1 MANKH
6 AKAKNLRARAL
17 VSLVAIIVVVA
28 VCAYLGLCGFGKGT
42 MINYL
47 KPWGDAIS
55 LGLDLRGGV
64 YTVYQAENNGDPDFD
79 TKMESTVS
87 ILTSRLTRQGFTE
100 ATVTRQGSDRIRVE
114 IPNVSDPNQ
123 ILTIIGTPA
132 QLYFVDESG
141 NNLMEGGMV
150 KNAQAAQDQDGK
162 PCIAFELTDEGAK
175 IFAEATAANL
185 GKTISITLDGET
197 ISRATVNTV
206 IAGGK
211 GEITGN
217 FTADEA
223 KNLATLILSGALPLN
238 LTQLEVS
245 AISATLGVEA
255 LDRAIQAGIIGVA
268 LVMLF
273 MLFRYRLCG
282 LVADIALTI
291 YIMIVVLLLA
301 LTGAQLT
308 LPGVA
313 GIILGIGMAVD
324 ANVVIFERI
333 REEVKNGRPIGS
345 AVRKGFSNAL
355 SAIIDSNVTTI
366 IAAVVLYAFGTGS
379 VRGFALTLGIG
390 VATSLVTAVFVTHK
404 LLAIFADLGIKNQKL
419 YV

>member
-6 AKAKNLRARAL
+6 AKAKNLRVRAL

-141 NNLMEGGMV
+141 NNLMEGSMV

-245 AISATLGVEA
+245 AISATLGIEA

-404 LLAIFADLGIKNQKL
+404 LLDIFADLGIKNQKL